1 MLSALQ
7 DLAPWTTAA
16 VVLVP
21 LLGLLLALALW
32 RLHGLRRLEAENKE
46 LRQLQAKRE
55 EDAARLRFFFEH
67 SRDGVF
73 VIDRE
78 ARVVEANESFARL
91 IGRPLQG
98 VTGLH
103 VWDFDLDFPR
113 ERAIEAVNRASPE
126 LQSFESR
133 WFGPGGQVVHV
144 GISINRVVFFG
155 RRLVLGVARD
165 IGEHKRIE
173 AELARHRDDLEGAV
187 AVRTAELARAV
198 QAHADSELR
207 LQALNEQLVVA
218 RDRAEAASRAKSA
231 FLANMSHE
239 IRTPMNA
246 IIGLTHLMQR
256 EPRSVAD
263 GERLGKV
270 AEAAHHLLDVIN
282 DVLDL
287 SKIESGKL
295 VLERT
300 AFPLRP
306 LLQRCSTLV
315 ADRARAKGLG
325 LAVEHLGVP
334 DVLVGDP
341 MRLSQ
346 AILNLLSNAVKFTD
360 AGQVRLQAEPLE
372 VDPRRIKL
380 SFTVRDTGPGV
391 PAEQLPLLFNP
402 FQQADTST
410 TRRFGGTGLGLA
422 ITRRLAQLMDGEV
435 GVESQVGTGSS
446 FWFSA
451 WFERANALETSLAEP
466 AMAGPPRRDFRGA
479 RVLLAED
486 NRINQEVAV
495 ELLRAAGVVVD
506 VADDGLAAV
515 ERAGAANP
523 DLVLM
528 DVQMPRLDG
537 LEATRRIR
545 ALPGHA
551 LTPIIAMTANAF
563 GDDRAACL
571 AAGMND
577 HIGKPVDPD
586 QLYDALARWLGPAAA
601 LGGPASP
608 AAQDARTGGMST
620 AEGTATVDG
629 LPTANGTAKATG
641 TVTASGMAAAMAQ
654 QGATSPQQASL
665 PGAPSPAAPPSSAA
679 AAPLPPIDGLV
690 PTRALTY
697 LPGHEAIYRR
707 VLGRFVDAQAA
718 DEAALVALA
727 HEGAW
732 AQLRKALHALR
743 GSLGAI
749 GAVELSATAL
759 ALEQVAEGPLDEAE
773 RLRMTQ
779 EFDAALRA
787 LAGRIAVALQGPA
800 HAGKAELPNADS
812 KRPSPA

>member
-1 MLSALQ
+1 MLSAMQ
-7 DLAPWTTAA
+7 DLPPWIAAA
-16 VVLVP
+16 VMLVP
-21 LLGLLLALALW
+21 LLALLLALALW
-32 RLHGLRRLEAENKE
+32 RLRRLARLELEAAE
-46 LRQLQAKRE
+46 LRQLQVKRE

-78 ARVVEANESFARL
+78 ARVAEANESFARL

-98 VTGLH
+98 VTDLH
-103 VWDFDLDFPR
+103 IWDFDLDYPR
-113 ERAIEAVNRASPE
+113 ERALEALNRMAPG
-126 LQSFESR
+126 LQNFESR

-144 GISINRVVFFG
+144 GISINRVEFFG
-155 RRLVLGVARD
+155 RRLILGVARD

-173 AELARHRDDLEGAV
+173 AELARHRDDLENAV
-187 AVRTAELARAV
+187 TARTAELARAV
-198 QAHADSELR
+198 LAHADSEVR

-270 AEAAHHLLDVIN
+270 SEAAHHLLDVIN

-300 AFPLRP
+300 AFELRP

-315 ADRARAKGLG
+315 AERARAKGLA
-325 LAVEHLGVP
+325 LAVEHPGVP

-360 AGQVRLQAEPLE
+360 EGGVRLQAEPLE
-372 VDPRRIKL
+372 AGPQRIKL
-380 SFTVRDTGPGV
+380 AFTVHDSGVGV
-391 PAEQLPLLFNP
+391 PPDQLPLLFHP

-422 ITRRLAQLMDGEV
+422 ITRRLAQLMGGGV
-435 GVESQVGTGSS
+435 GVDSQVGAGSR
-446 FWFSA
+446 FWFTA
-451 WFERANALETSLAEP
+451 WFERAHMAPAPAEAMQALAT
-466 AMAGPPRRDFRGA
+466 GRDFSGA

-486 NRINQEVAV
+486 NVINQEVAV
-495 ELLRAAGVVVD
+495 ELLRAAGLVVD
-506 VADDGLAAV
+506 VASDGAAAV
-515 ERAGAANP
+515 ARAQASP
-523 DLVLM
+523 YDLVLM
-528 DVQMPRLDG
+528 DVQMPLLDG

-545 ALPGHA
+545 ALPRHA
-551 LTPIIAMTANAF
+551 ATPIVAMTANAF

-577 HIGKPVDPD
+577 HIGKPVDPE
-586 QLYDALARWLGPAAA
+586 QLYAAVERWLGAPQAEAGAGVVAAD
-601 LGGPASP
+601 GEPVGASP
-608 AAQDARTGGMST
+608 GDGGGDGPRDAAGAADVDA
-620 AEGTATVDG
+620 
-629 LPTANGTAKATG
+629 
-641 TVTASGMAAAMAQ
+641 
-654 QGATSPQQASL
+654 
-665 PGAPSPAAPPSSAA
+665 APSAEPPATAGARDAQVPAQPAPAGA
-679 AAPLPPIDGLV
+679 MPPIEGLT
-690 PTRALTY
+690 PTRAMTY

-707 VLGRFVDAQAA
+707 VLGRFAA
-718 DEAALVALA
+718 DHAADQPPLRALA
-727 HEGAW
+727 RQGAW
-732 AQLRKALHALR
+732 AELRRAAHALR
-743 GSLGAI
+743 GSCGAI
-749 GAVELSATAL
+749 GAVELGAAAL
-759 ALEQVAEGPLDEAE
+759 ALERAIDDVQDPAQRVRLADELDHG
-773 RLRMTQ
+773 
-779 EFDAALRA
+779 LRA
-787 LAGRIAVALQGPA
+787 LAGRVAAALAPA
-800 HAGKAELPNADS
+800 SPTALPVADNADQ
-812 KRPSPA
+812 

>member
-1 MLSALQ
+1 MLSAMQELP
-7 DLAPWTTAA
+7 PWIAAA
-16 VVLVP
+16 VVLAP

-32 RLHGLRRLEAENKE
+32 RLRRVAQLEAEAAE
-46 LRQLQAKRE
+46 LRQLQARRE
-55 EDAARLRFFFEH
+55 EDAARLRFFSEH

-98 VTGLH
+98 VTELH
-103 VWDFDLDFPR
+103 IWDFDLDYPR
-113 ERAIEAVNRASPE
+113 ERAIEAVNRAATG
-126 LQSFESR
+126 LHSFESR

-144 GISINRVVFFG
+144 GISINRVEFFG
-155 RRLVLGVARD
+155 RRLILGVARD

-187 AVRTAELARAV
+187 RARTAELARAV

-256 EPRSVAD
+256 EPRSAAD

-270 AEAAHHLLDVIN
+270 SEAAHHLLDVIN

-295 VLERT
+295 VLEHT
-300 AFPLRP
+300 AFELRP
-306 LLQRCSTLV
+306 LLQRCSSLV
-315 ADRARAKGLG
+315 ADRARAKGLA

-341 MRLSQ
+341 TRLSQ

-360 AGQVRLQAEPLE
+360 EGSVCLQAEPLE
-372 VDPRRIKL
+372 AGPTRIKL
-380 SFTVRDTGPGV
+380 AFTVRDSGAGV
-391 PAEQLPLLFNP
+391 PPHQLPLLFHP

-422 ITRRLAQLMDGEV
+422 ITRRLAELMGGEV
-435 GVESQVGTGSS
+435 GVDSQLGVGSR

-451 WFERANALETSLAEP
+451 WFERGHMAPLP
-466 AMAGPPRRDFRGA
+466 AQASPASSAGRDFSGA

-486 NRINQEVAV
+486 NLINQEVAV
-495 ELLRAAGVVVD
+495 ELLRTAGLVVD
-506 VADDGLAAV
+506 VVGDGAAAV
-515 ERAGAANP
+515 ERARASDY

-528 DVQMPRLDG
+528 DVQMPVLDG
-537 LEATRRIR
+537 LEASRGIR
-545 ALPGHA
+545 ALPRHA
-551 LTPIIAMTANAF
+551 RTPIVAMTANAF

-571 AAGMND
+571 DAGMND
-577 HIGKPVDPD
+577 HIGKPVDPE
-586 QLYDALARWLGPAAA
+586 QLYDVLARWLGAPRGQAVGPAADA
-601 LGGPASP
+601 GAVPVAVPATATAAPVASP
-608 AAQDARTGGMST
+608 ARPGDTQAVAGPGS
-620 AEGTATVDG
+620 V
-629 LPTANGTAKATG
+629 P
-641 TVTASGMAAAMAQ
+641 GMAAPTVL
-654 QGATSPQQASL
+654 GAADG
-665 PGAPSPAAPPSSAA
+665 PGA
-679 AAPLPPIDGLV
+679 IEGLV
-690 PTRALTY
+690 PTRAMTY

-707 VLGRFVDAQAA
+707 VLGRFAA
-718 DEAALVALA
+718 DHGSDQPPLRALA
-727 HEGAW
+727 RQGAW
-732 AQLRKALHALR
+732 AELRRAVHALR
-743 GSLGAI
+743 GSCGAI
-749 GAVELSATAL
+749 GAVELGAAAS
-759 ALEQVAEGPLDEAE
+759 ALERAIDEALDAPQRV
-773 RLRMTQ
+773 RLAD
-779 EFDAALRA
+779 ELDGALRA
-787 LAGRIAVALQGPA
+787 LAGRIATALAAGTAAPA
-800 HAGKAELPNADS
+800 PTADNVDQ
-812 KRPSPA
+812 

>member
-1 MLSALQ
+1 MLSAAQ
-7 DLAPWTTAA
+7 DLPPWTTAA
-16 VVLVP
+16 VVLAP
-21 LLGLLLALALW
+21 LLALLLALALW
-32 RLHGLRRLEAENKE
+32 RLRRLTQLEAENAE
-46 LRQLQAKRE
+46 LRELQARRE

-91 IGRPLQG
+91 IGRPLQA

-103 VWDFDLDFPR
+103 VWDFDLDYPR
-113 ERAIEAVNRASPE
+113 ERAIEAANRTAPE
-126 LQSFESR
+126 LATFESR

-144 GISINRVVFFG
+144 GISINRVEFLG
-155 RRLVLGVARD
+155 RRLILGVARD

-187 AVRTAELARAV
+187 VVRTAELARAV

-256 EPRSVAD
+256 ETRSPAD
-263 GERLGKV
+263 GERLSRV
-270 AEAAHHLLDVIN
+270 AEAAHHLLEVIN

-315 ADRARAKGLG
+315 AERARAKGLA
-325 LAVEHLGVP
+325 LALEHAGVP
-334 DVLVGDP
+334 DVLMGDP
-341 MRLSQ
+341 TRLLQ
-346 AILNLLSNAVKFTD
+346 AIVNLLSNAVKFTD
-360 AGQVRLQAEPLE
+360 AGHVRLQAEPLE

-380 SFTVRDTGPGV
+380 SFTVHDSGVGV
-391 PAEQLPLLFNP
+391 PAHQLPLLFNP
-402 FQQADTST
+402 FEQADSST

-422 ITRRLAQLMDGEV
+422 ITRRLAQLMGGEV
-435 GVESQVGTGSS
+435 GVDSQVGVGSR

-451 WFERANALETSLAEP
+451 WFERARPEDLPSGEP
-466 AMAGPPRRDFRGA
+466 ALAGMPRRDFNGA

-486 NRINQEVAV
+486 NLINQEVAV
-495 ELLRAAGVVVD
+495 ELLHAAGMVVD
-506 VADDGLAAV
+506 VANDGAAAV
-515 ERAGAANP
+515 DRAASGRY

-528 DVQMPRLDG
+528 DVQMPMLDG

-551 LTPIIAMTANAF
+551 ATPIIAMTANAF
-563 GDDRAACL
+563 GDDRATCL

-586 QLYDALARWLGPAAA
+586 QLYDALARWLEPPGEVPPQTDGGEGEEGEGDEAA
-601 LGGPASP
+601 LATVPAPAPPRASFAVPRQPREASP
-608 AAQDARTGGMST
+608 
-620 AEGTATVDG
+620 
-629 LPTANGTAKATG
+629 
-641 TVTASGMAAAMAQ
+641 
-654 QGATSPQQASL
+654 
-665 PGAPSPAAPPSSAA
+665 PAGQPM
-679 AAPLPPIDGLV
+679 PPIEGLV

-697 LPGHEAIYRR
+697 LPGHEAIYQR
-707 VLGRFVDAQAA
+707 VLARFAA
-718 DEAALVALA
+718 AHGAGEPPLPALA
-727 HEGAW
+727 REGAW
-732 AQLRKALHALR
+732 PQLRAAVHALR

-749 GAVELSATAL
+749 GAVALSAQAL
-759 ALEQVAEGPLDEAE
+759 ALEQAIDGPLDAAARVRQADELD
-773 RLRMTQ
+773 R
-779 EFDAALRA
+779 ALRA
-787 LAGRIAVALQGPA
+787 LAGRIAVALEFALPA
-800 HAGKAELPNADS
+800 PDNVDQ
-812 KRPSPA
+812 

>member
-1 MLSALQ
+1 MLSAAQ
-7 DLAPWTTAA
+7 DLPPWITAA

-32 RLHGLRRLEAENKE
+32 RLRRLGRLEAENAE

-78 ARVVEANESFARL
+78 ARIVEANESFAQL

-98 VTGLH
+98 VTGLRI
-103 VWDFDLDFPR
+103 WDFDLDFPR
-113 ERAIEAVNRASPE
+113 ERAIEAVNRTAPE
-126 LQSFESR
+126 MQSFESR

-144 GISINRVVFFG
+144 GISINRVEFFG
-155 RRLVLGVARD
+155 RRLILGVARD
-165 IGEHKRIE
+165 IGEHKRVE

-187 AVRTAELARAV
+187 VVRTAELGRAV

-256 EPRSVAD
+256 EPRSPAD

-270 AEAAHHLLDVIN
+270 GEAAHHLLDVIN

-295 VLERT
+295 MLERA
-300 AFPLRP
+300 AFQLRP
-306 LLQRCSTLV
+306 LLQRCCTLV
-315 ADRARAKGLG
+315 ADRARAKGLV
-325 LAVEHLGVP
+325 LSVDHAGVP
-334 DVLVGDP
+334 DVLVGDA

-360 AGQVRLQAEPLE
+360 RGSVRLQAEPLE

-380 SFTVRDTGPGV
+380 SFTVHDSGMGL
-391 PAEQLPLLFNP
+391 PAHQLPLLFNP

-422 ITRRLAQLMDGEV
+422 ITRRLAQLMGGEV
-435 GVESQVGTGSS
+435 GVDSQVGVGSR

-451 WFERANALETSLAEP
+451 WFERAHAVEQGPAEP
-466 AMAGPPRRDFRGA
+466 ALARVSRRHFSGA

-486 NRINQEVAV
+486 NLINQEVAV
-495 ELLRAAGVVVD
+495 ELLDAAGMVVE
-506 VADDGLAAV
+506 VANDGAAAV
-515 ERAGAANP
+515 ERAAAARY

-528 DVQMPRLDG
+528 DVQMPLLDG

-545 ALPGHA
+545 AMPQHA
-551 LTPIIAMTANAF
+551 ATPIIAMTANAF
-563 GDDRAACL
+563 GDDRLACL

-586 QLYDALARWLGPAAA
+586 QLYDALARWLAPPDQVELEGDGEASPLPPVPPQSAPVPPGSRAPVASASTSTETPVPGPDM
-601 LGGPASP
+601 PASI
-608 AAQDARTGGMST
+608 
-620 AEGTATVDG
+620 
-629 LPTANGTAKATG
+629 
-641 TVTASGMAAAMAQ
+641 
-654 QGATSPQQASL
+654 
-665 PGAPSPAAPPSSAA
+665 AA
-679 AAPLPPIDGLV
+679 AAPAASAAVLPIEAIEGLV

-707 VLGRFVDAQAA
+707 VLGRFAA
-718 DEAALVALA
+718 AHAGGEPPLRTLA
-727 HEGAW
+727 HESAW
-732 AQLRKALHALR
+732 PQLRTAVHALR

-749 GAVELSATAL
+749 GAVELSAAAL
-759 ALEQVAEGPLDEAE
+759 ALEQALEDPQDSPQCVRQADALDE
-773 RLRMTQ
+773 
-779 EFDAALRA
+779 ALRA
-787 LAGRIAVALQGPA
+787 LAARIAAALEASGA
-800 HAGKAELPNADS
+800 AVDGAG
-812 KRPSPA
+812 R

>member
-1 MLSALQ
+1 VPQGAPGQTEEQPPMLSAAQ
-7 DLAPWTTAA
+7 DLPPWTTSA

-21 LLGLLLALALW
+21 LMGLLLVLALW
-32 RLHGLRRLEAENKE
+32 RLRRLGRLEAENAD
-46 LRQLQAKRE
+46 LRQLQAQRE

-103 VWDFDLDFPR
+103 IWDFDLDFPR
-113 ERAIEAVNRASPE
+113 ERAIEAVNRTEPE

-144 GISINRVVFFG
+144 GISINRIEFFG

-173 AELARHRDDLEGAV
+173 AELARHRDDLESAV
-187 AVRTAELARAV
+187 VVRTAELGRAV

-256 EPRSVAD
+256 EPRSTSD

-270 AEAAHHLLDVIN
+270 SEAAHHLLDVIN

-295 VLERT
+295 MLEHT

-306 LLQRCSTLV
+306 LLQRCSALV
-315 ADRARAKGLG
+315 AERARAKGLV
-325 LAVEHLGVP
+325 LTVDHAGVP
-334 DVLVGDP
+334 DILVGDA

-346 AILNLLSNAVKFTD
+346 AILNLLSNAVKFTEH
-360 AGQVRLQAEPLE
+360 GRVRLQAEPME
-372 VDPRRIKL
+372 VDARRIKL
-380 SFTVRDTGPGV
+380 SFTVHDSGVGV
-391 PAEQLPLLFNP
+391 PPHQLPLLFNP
-402 FQQADTST
+402 FEQADSST

-422 ITRRLAQLMDGEV
+422 ITRRLAQLMGGEV
-435 GVESQVGTGSS
+435 GADSQVGVGSR

-451 WFERANALETSLAEP
+451 WFERALAAAPLPAEP
-466 AMAGPPRRDFRGA
+466 ATAGVARRYFSGA

-486 NRINQEVAV
+486 NLINQEVAV
-495 ELLRAAGVVVD
+495 ELLDAAGMVVD
-506 VADDGLAAV
+506 VANDGAAAV
-515 ERAGAANP
+515 ERAAAANY

-528 DVQMPRLDG
+528 DVQMPLLDG

-545 ALPGHA
+545 AMPRHA
-551 LTPIIAMTANAF
+551 ATPIIAMTANAF
-563 GDDRAACL
+563 GDDRIACL
-571 AAGMND
+571 EAGMND

-586 QLYDALARWLGPAAA
+586 QLYDALARWLTPPDDALPEGEAAPAREQASPLGA
-601 LGGPASP
+601 PPAPPVLAGVLSFAPAGHGGPTRP
-608 AAQDARTGGMST
+608 VGPVRPGG
-620 AEGTATVDG
+620 
-629 LPTANGTAKATG
+629 
-641 TVTASGMAAAMAQ
+641 
-654 QGATSPQQASL
+654 
-665 PGAPSPAAPPSSAA
+665 
-679 AAPLPPIDGLV
+679 PIEPIEPIEGLV
-690 PTRALTY
+690 PARALTY

-707 VLGRFVDAQAA
+707 VLGRFAA
-718 DEAALVALA
+718 AHADGDPPIATLA
-727 HEGAW
+727 RGGAW
-732 AQLRKALHALR
+732 PELRTAVHALR

-749 GAVELSATAL
+749 GAVELNAAAL
-759 ALEQVAEGPLDEAE
+759 ALEQAIDGPMDVAQRVRQAEELD
-773 RLRMTQ
+773 R
-779 EFDAALRA
+779 ALRA
-787 LAGRIAVALQGPA
+787 LVGRIAAALETTRA
-800 HAGKAELPNADS
+800 TRDRA
-812 KRPSPA
+812 

>member
-7 DLAPWTTAA
+7 DLAPWMPAA
-16 VVLVP
+16 AVLVP
-21 LLGLLLALALW
+21 LLVLLLGLALW
-32 RLHGLRRLEAENKE
+32 RLHQQRGLEAENAE
-46 LRQLQAKRE
+46 LRQLQAQRE

-73 VIDRE
+73 VIDHE

-91 IGRPLQG
+91 IGRPLRG
-98 VTGLH
+98 VAGLH

-113 ERAIEAVNRASPE
+113 ERAIEAVNRATPE

-165 IGEHKRIE
+165 IGEHKRVE

-187 AVRTAELARAV
+187 VVRTAELARAV

-256 EPRSVAD
+256 EPRSPAD

-315 ADRARAKGLG
+315 AERARAKGLA
-325 LAVEHLGVP
+325 LALEHRGVP

-341 MRLSQ
+341 TRLSQ

-360 AGQVRLQAEPLE
+360 AGHVRLQAEPLE

-380 SFTVRDTGPGV
+380 SFTVHDSGPGV

-435 GVESQVGTGSS
+435 GVDSEVGVGSR

-451 WFERANALETSLAEP
+451 WFERAHVLESTLAAAVP
-466 AMAGPPRRDFRGA
+466 AGAPRRDFSGA

-486 NRINQEVAV
+486 NQINQEVAV
-495 ELLRAAGVVVD
+495 ELLHTAGVVVD
-506 VADDGLAAV
+506 VASDGEAAV
-515 ERAGAANP
+515 RRAAEGTH

-586 QLYDALARWLGPAAA
+586 QLYDALARWLAPDVARHAPAPDAVPAAPAEGDAVPGEVETVRDAPAA
-601 LGGPASP
+601 LKATAAAPP
-608 AAQDARTGGMST
+608 AAQDQA
-620 AEGTATVDG
+620 
-629 LPTANGTAKATG
+629 PP
-641 TVTASGMAAAMAQ
+641 MAAPRPP
-654 QGATSPQQASL
+654 TTP
-665 PGAPSPAAPPSSAA
+665 PPSPA
-679 AAPLPPIDGLV
+679 AAPLPPIEGLT

-707 VLGRFVDAQAA
+707 VLGRFVSGQAS
-718 DEAALVALA
+718 DDLQLPGLA
-727 HEGAW
+727 REGAW
-732 AQLRKALHALR
+732 PQLRQALHALR

-749 GAVELSATAL
+749 GAVELGAAAL
-759 ALEQVAEGPLDEAE
+759 ALEQAAEGPLDEAE
-773 RLRMTQ
+773 RLRMT
-779 EFDAALRA
+779 EAFDGDLRA
-787 LAGRIAVALQGPA
+787 LVRRIAEAL
-800 HAGKAELPNADS
+800 AEPGDAAAAAAAFDNTDS
-812 KRPSPA
+812 QRPPLVSS

>member
-7 DLAPWTTAA
+7 DLAPWMPAA

-21 LLGLLLALALW
+21 LLGVLLALALW
-32 RLHGLRRLEAENKE
+32 RLRGQRRLEAENAA

-103 VWDFDLDFPR
+103 IWDFDLDFPR
-113 ERAIEAVNRASPE
+113 ERAIEAVNRTTPE

-165 IGEHKRIE
+165 IGEHKRAE
-173 AELARHRDDLEGAV
+173 AELARHRDDLEAAV
-187 AVRTAELARAV
+187 VVRTAELARAV

-207 LQALNEQLVVA
+207 LQGLNEQLVVA
-218 RDRAEAASRAKSA
+218 RDRAEAASRAKTA

-256 EPRSVAD
+256 EPRSPAD

-270 AEAAHHLLDVIN
+270 AEAAHHLLEVIN

-300 AFPLRP
+300 AFPLGP
-306 LLQRCSTLV
+306 LLQRCITLV
-315 ADRARAKGLG
+315 ADRARAKGLA
-325 LAVEHLGVP
+325 LSVEHLGVP

-341 MRLSQ
+341 TRVSQ

-360 AGQVRLQAEPLE
+360 AGRVRLQAEPLQ

-380 SFTVRDTGPGV
+380 SFTVHDSGPGV
-391 PAEQLPLLFNP
+391 PPEQLPLLFHP

-422 ITRRLAQLMDGEV
+422 ITRRLAQMMDGEV
-435 GVESQVGTGSS
+435 GAQSQVGVGSS

-451 WFERANALETSLAEP
+451 WFERSHVLASTLPEP
-466 AMAGPPRRDFRGA
+466 VLPGAERRDFSGA

-495 ELLRAAGVVVD
+495 ELLHAAGVLVD
-506 VADDGLAAV
+506 VADDGVAAV
-515 ERAGAANP
+515 QRAATARH

-528 DVQMPRLDG
+528 DVQMPGLDG

-551 LTPIIAMTANAF
+551 RTPIIAMTANAF

-586 QLYDALARWLGPAAA
+586 QLYDALARWLDWDAAPAAA
-601 LGGPASP
+601 SEP
-608 AAQDARTGGMST
+608 
-620 AEGTATVDG
+620 
-629 LPTANGTAKATG
+629 
-641 TVTASGMAAAMAQ
+641 
-654 QGATSPQQASL
+654 
-665 PGAPSPAAPPSSAA
+665 A
-679 AAPLPPIDGLV
+679 AAPEPVLPALAGAAGTPVAAGATPAAGGSPAPAPPPAPAPTPAPMPPIQGLT

-697 LPGHEAIYRR
+697 LPGQEAIYRR
-707 VLGRFVDAQAA
+707 VLSRFVSGQVA
-718 DEAALVALA
+718 DEATLPALA
-727 HEGAW
+727 REGAW
-732 AQLRKALHALR
+732 PQLRKALHALR

-749 GAVELSATAL
+749 GAVELGAAAL
-759 ALEQVAEGPLDEAE
+759 ALEQVAEGPLDAAE
-773 RLRMTQ
+773 RLRLTE
-779 EFDAALRA
+779 EFGGALRA
-787 LAGRIAVALQGPA
+787 LVARIAAALQAPGDA
-800 HAGKAELPNADS
+800 TSAAVGASNADPQ
-812 KRPSPA
+812 RPPLVSS

>member
-7 DLAPWTTAA
+7 DLAPWLAAA

-32 RLHGLRRLEAENKE
+32 RLQRLRQLEADNAE
-46 LRQLQAKRE
+46 LRQLQAQRE

-73 VIDRE
+73 VIDHE

-91 IGRPLQG
+91 IGRPLRG
-98 VTGLH
+98 VSGLH

-113 ERAIEAVNRASPE
+113 ERAIEAVNRATPE

-165 IGEHKRIE
+165 IGEHKRAE

-187 AVRTAELARAV
+187 VVRTAELARAV

-207 LQALNEQLVVA
+207 LQGLNEQLVVA

-256 EPRSVAD
+256 EPRSPAD

-315 ADRARAKGLG
+315 AERAGAKGLG
-325 LAVEHLGVP
+325 LALEHRGVP

-341 MRLSQ
+341 TRLSQ

-360 AGQVRLQAEPLE
+360 AGHVRLQAEPLE

-380 SFTVRDTGPGV
+380 SFTVHDSGPGV
-391 PAEQLPLLFNP
+391 PADQLPLLFNP

-410 TRRFGGTGLGLA
+410 TRRYGGTGLGLA

-435 GVESQVGTGSS
+435 GVDSQVGVGSR

-451 WFERANALETSLAEP
+451 WFERAHVLASTLAEP
-466 AMAGPPRRDFRGA
+466 VPAGAARRDFSGA

-495 ELLRAAGVVVD
+495 ELLHAAGVVVD
-506 VADDGLAAV
+506 VADDGVAAV
-515 ERAGAANP
+515 QRAAAARH

-586 QLYDALARWLGPAAA
+586 QLYDALARWLAPDVGAAVALAVARDEAPEVAPRAPAEVEAVPLAVADGEAVSCAPAEVKATAAPPAAA
-601 LGGPASP
+601 PDSAPPVPAPPPPATPPAS
-608 AAQDARTGGMST
+608 
-620 AEGTATVDG
+620 
-629 LPTANGTAKATG
+629 
-641 TVTASGMAAAMAQ
+641 
-654 QGATSPQQASL
+654 
-665 PGAPSPAAPPSSAA
+665 AAP
-679 AAPLPPIDGLV
+679 APLPPIDGLT

-707 VLGRFVDAQAA
+707 VLGRFVSGQAG
-718 DEAALVALA
+718 DGPGLPALA
-727 HEGAW
+727 REGAW
-732 AQLRKALHALR
+732 AELRKALHALR

-749 GAVELSATAL
+749 GAVELGAAAL
-759 ALEQVAEGPLDEAE
+759 ALEQAAEGPLDGAE
-773 RLRMTQ
+773 RLRLT
-779 EFDAALRA
+779 EVFDADLRA
-787 LAGRIAVALQGPA
+787 LVGRIAMAL
-800 HAGKAELPNADS
+800 ELPGDAATAVAAASSNAE
-812 KRPSPA
+812 

>member
-1 MLSALQ
+1 MLSAAQ
-7 DLAPWTTAA
+7 DLPPWTTAA
-16 VVLVP
+16 VVLAP

-32 RLHGLRRLEAENKE
+32 RLRHLVQLEAENAE
-46 LRQLQAKRE
+46 LRELQARRE

-103 VWDFDLDFPR
+103 IWDFDLDYPR
-113 ERAIEAVNRASPE
+113 ERALEAVNRTAPE
-126 LQSFESR
+126 VATFESR

-144 GISINRVVFFG
+144 GISINRVQFFG
-155 RRLVLGVARD
+155 RRLILGVARD

-187 AVRTAELARAV
+187 VVRTAELARAV

-256 EPRSVAD
+256 ETRSPAD
-263 GERLGKV
+263 GERLSRV
-270 AEAAHHLLDVIN
+270 AEAAHHLLEVIN

-315 ADRARAKGLG
+315 AERARAKGLA
-325 LAVEHLGVP
+325 LALEHAGVP

-341 MRLSQ
+341 TRLLQ
-346 AILNLLSNAVKFTD
+346 AIVNLLSNAVKFTD
-360 AGQVRLQAEPLE
+360 AGHVRLQAEPLE

-380 SFTVRDTGPGV
+380 SFTVHDSGVGV
-391 PAEQLPLLFNP
+391 PAHQLPLLFNP
-402 FQQADTST
+402 FEQADSST

-422 ITRRLAQLMDGEV
+422 ITRRLAQLMGGEV
-435 GVESQVGTGSS
+435 GVDSQVGVGSR
-446 FWFSA
+446 FWFTA
-451 WFERANALETSLAEP
+451 WFERARPGDLPSAEP
-466 AMAGPPRRDFRGA
+466 ALAGMPRRDFNGA

-486 NRINQEVAV
+486 NLINQEVAV
-495 ELLRAAGVVVD
+495 ELLHAAGMVVD
-506 VADDGLAAV
+506 VANDGAAAV
-515 ERAGAANP
+515 DRATAGRY

-528 DVQMPRLDG
+528 DVQMPMLDG

-551 LTPIIAMTANAF
+551 ATPIIAMTANAF
-563 GDDRAACL
+563 GDDRTTCL

-586 QLYDALARWLGPAAA
+586 QLYDALARWLAPPGEAP
-601 LGGPASP
+601 
-608 AAQDARTGGMST
+608 ARTGGE
-620 AEGTATVDG
+620 EGEEGEEGEGDEAALAMV
-629 LPTANGTAKATG
+629 PAPPRPP
-641 TVTASGMAAAMAQ
+641 ASFAAPRQ
-654 QGATSPQQASL
+654 PQEVSP
-665 PGAPSPAAPPSSAA
+665 PAAPAM
-679 AAPLPPIDGLV
+679 APIEGLV

-697 LPGHEAIYRR
+697 LPGHEAIYQR
-707 VLGRFVDAQAA
+707 VLARFAA
-718 DEAALVALA
+718 AHGAGEPPLPALA
-727 HEGAW
+727 REGAW
-732 AQLRKALHALR
+732 PQLRAAVHALR

-749 GAVELSATAL
+749 GAVALSAQAL
-759 ALEQVAEGPLDEAE
+759 ALEQVIDGPLDAADRE
-773 RLRMTQ
+773 RQADELDR
-779 EFDAALRA
+779 ALRA
-787 LAGRIAVALQGPA
+787 LAGRIAVALDPA
-800 HAGKAELPNADS
+800 VAAGTNENQ
-812 KRPSPA
+812 

>member
-7 DLAPWTTAA
+7 DLAPWMPAA
-16 VVLVP
+16 AVLVP
-21 LLGLLLALALW
+21 LLVLLLGLALW
-32 RLHGLRRLEAENKE
+32 RLHQQRGLEAENAE

-73 VIDRE
+73 VIDHE

-91 IGRPLQG
+91 IGRPLRG
-98 VTGLH
+98 VAGLH

-113 ERAIEAVNRASPE
+113 ERAIEAVNRATPE

-165 IGEHKRIE
+165 IGEHKRVE

-187 AVRTAELARAV
+187 VVRTAELARAV

-207 LQALNEQLVVA
+207 LQGLNEQLVVA

-256 EPRSVAD
+256 EPRSPAD

-315 ADRARAKGLG
+315 AERARAKGLA
-325 LAVEHLGVP
+325 LALEHRGVP

-341 MRLSQ
+341 TRLSQ

-360 AGQVRLQAEPLE
+360 AGHVRLQAEPLE

-380 SFTVRDTGPGV
+380 SFTVHDSGPGV

-435 GVESQVGTGSS
+435 GVDSEVGVGSR

-451 WFERANALETSLAEP
+451 WFERAHVLESTLAT
-466 AMAGPPRRDFRGA
+466 AVTAGAPRRDFSGA

-486 NRINQEVAV
+486 NQINQEVAV
-495 ELLRAAGVVVD
+495 ELLHAAGVVVD
-506 VADDGLAAV
+506 VANDGEAAV
-515 ERAGAANP
+515 RRAAEGTH

-586 QLYDALARWLGPAAA
+586 QLYDALARWLAPDVARHAPAPDAVPAAPAEGDAVPGEVETVRDAPAA
-601 LGGPASP
+601 LKATAAAPP
-608 AAQDARTGGMST
+608 AAQDQA
-620 AEGTATVDG
+620 
-629 LPTANGTAKATG
+629 PP
-641 TVTASGMAAAMAQ
+641 MAAPRPR
-654 QGATSPQQASL
+654 TTP
-665 PGAPSPAAPPSSAA
+665 PPSTA
-679 AAPLPPIDGLV
+679 AAPLPPIEGLT

-707 VLGRFVDAQAA
+707 VLGRFVSGQAGA
-718 DEAALVALA
+718 DLRLPALA
-727 HEGAW
+727 REGAW
-732 AQLRKALHALR
+732 PQLRQALHALR

-749 GAVELSATAL
+749 GAVELGAAAL
-759 ALEQVAEGPLDEAE
+759 VLEQAAEGPVDEAE
-773 RLRMTQ
+773 RLRLT
-779 EFDAALRA
+779 EAFDGDLRA
-787 LAGRIAVALQGPA
+787 LVGRIAEALAAPGDA
-800 HAGKAELPNADS
+800 AAAAAAADNTDS
-812 KRPSPA
+812 QRPPLVRS

>member
-1 MLSALQ
+1 MLSAAQ
-7 DLAPWTTAA
+7 DLPPWTMAA
-16 VVLVP
+16 VLLVP
-21 LLGLLLALALW
+21 LLALLLGLALW
-32 RLHGLRRLEAENKE
+32 RLRRLRQLEAENKD

-113 ERAIEAVNRASPE
+113 ERAIEAVNRSTPE

-187 AVRTAELARAV
+187 VVRTAELARAV

-256 EPRSVAD
+256 EPRNAAD

-372 VDPRRIKL
+372 VDARRIKL
-380 SFTVRDTGPGV
+380 SFTVHDSGPGV
-391 PAEQLPLLFNP
+391 SAEQLSLLFNP

-435 GVESQVGTGSS
+435 GVDSQVGAGSS
-446 FWFSA
+446 FWFTA
-451 WFERANALETSLAEP
+451 WFERAHTLEPGLAPPLP
-466 AMAGPPRRDFRGA
+466 AGAARRDFSGA

-486 NRINQEVAV
+486 NLINQEVAV

-515 ERAGAANP
+515 ERAAAANP
-523 DLVLM
+523 HLVLM
-528 DVQMPRLDG
+528 DVQMPQLDG

-586 QLYDALARWLGPAAA
+586 QLYDALARWLGPGGAAGANEAQATDDAPAMGAPPPAAA
-601 LGGPASP
+601 APAAATARAAPAGPEAPEAHPSP
-608 AAQDARTGGMST
+608 A
-620 AEGTATVDG
+620 V
-629 LPTANGTAKATG
+629 PTAPTAAT
-641 TVTASGMAAAMAQ
+641 APAA
-654 QGATSPQQASL
+654 
-665 PGAPSPAAPPSSAA
+665 PAAPPAA
-679 AAPLPPIDGLV
+679 AAPMPPIEGLT

-707 VLGRFVDAQAA
+707 VLSRFVDGCAGG
-718 DEAALVALA
+718 DPPLLALA
-727 HEGAW
+727 REGAW
-732 AQLRKALHALR
+732 PELRKTLHALR

-749 GAVELSATAL
+749 GAVELGAAAL
-759 ALEQVAEGPLDEAE
+759 ALEQAVEGPLDADE
-773 RLRMTQ
+773 RVRLT
-779 EFDAALRA
+779 EGFDGALRA
-787 LAGRIAVALQGPA
+787 LLGRIAAVLEASGDGAPA
-800 HAGKAELPNADS
+800 AAPNADP
-812 KRPSPA
+812 KRLPAAS

>member
-1 MLSALQ
+1 MLTVAQGLP
-7 DLAPWTTAA
+7 PWIMAA

-21 LLGLLLALALW
+21 LLALLLALALW
-32 RLHGLRRLEAENKE
+32 RLHRLRRLEAENAE
-46 LRQLQAKRE
+46 LRLLQAKRE

-113 ERAIEAVNRASPE
+113 ERAIEAVNRTSPE

-165 IGEHKRIE
+165 IGEHKRVE

-187 AVRTAELARAV
+187 VVRTSELARAV

-207 LQALNEQLVVA
+207 LQGLNEQLVVA

-256 EPRSVAD
+256 EPRSAAD

-270 AEAAHHLLDVIN
+270 AEAAHHLLEVIN

-306 LLQRCSTLV
+306 LLQRCSALV

-341 MRLSQ
+341 TRLSQ

-360 AGQVRLQAEPLE
+360 AGHVRLQAEPLE

-380 SFTVRDTGPGV
+380 SFTVHDSGPGV

-435 GVESQVGTGSS
+435 GVDSQVDTGSS
-446 FWFSA
+446 FWFTA
-451 WFERANALETSLAEP
+451 WFERARAGESAALLEAAP
-466 AMAGPPRRDFRGA
+466 AGTPRRDFSGA

-495 ELLRAAGVVVD
+495 ELLHAAGVVVD
-506 VADDGLAAV
+506 VADDGMAAV
-515 ERAGAANP
+515 ERAAAAPP

-586 QLYDALARWLGPAAA
+586 QLYDVLARWLSWGAAPAPAEAPAVAA
-601 LGGPASP
+601 PP
-608 AAQDARTGGMST
+608 ETAA
-620 AEGTATVDG
+620 
-629 LPTANGTAKATG
+629 
-641 TVTASGMAAAMAQ
+641 
-654 QGATSPQQASL
+654 
-665 PGAPSPAAPPSSAA
+665 PAAPATAA
-679 AAPLPPIDGLV
+679 PATAAPLPPIEGLT

-707 VLGRFVDAQAA
+707 VLGRFVSSQAG
-718 DEAALVALA
+718 EEPTLPALA
-727 HEGAW
+727 REGAW
-732 AQLRKALHALR
+732 PELRKALHALR

-749 GAVELSATAL
+749 GAVELGAAAQ
-759 ALEQVAEGPLDEAE
+759 ALELAAEGPLDEAGRV
-773 RLRMTQ
+773 RLTD
-779 EFDAALRA
+779 EFDGALRA
-787 LAGRIAVALQGPA
+787 LVGRIAVALEAPGD
-800 HAGKAELPNADS
+800 AGAAAAAGGNADA
-812 KRPSPA
+812 KRPPAPS